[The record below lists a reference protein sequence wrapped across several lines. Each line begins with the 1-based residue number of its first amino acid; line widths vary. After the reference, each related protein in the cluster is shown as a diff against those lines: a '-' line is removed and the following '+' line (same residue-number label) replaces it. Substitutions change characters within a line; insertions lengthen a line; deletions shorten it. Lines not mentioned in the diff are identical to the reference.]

1 MNFTGWTVLFPHSFW
16 GVAVI
21 PSYRSPQFWVT
32 MDMSRVWCFWGHF
45 GSRSL
50 WPLHDTSWSLCTW
63 PCQCVETW
71 IKNKMTGWSFKW
83 KKTIPVDEGSRISKG
98 FMLNFWVESLCWL
111 LPLRVRSN
119 YCSVK
124 LHCCPENEGRKY
136 NPLRFEEQHNW
147 GTRMDGRWW
156 FSNSRSNF
164 NRDILNLQYTMAPS
178 LFPWTWHPK
187 RIF

>member
-32 MDMSRVWCFWGHF
+32 MDMSRVVMLLCEATF

-71 IKNKMTGWSFKW
+71 IKTKWQVDVSSGRKWSQLMKAQKFPKDSCW
-83 KKTIPVDEGSRISKG
+83 TFELK
-98 FMLNFWVESLCWL
+98 SLCWL

-124 LHCCPENEGRKY
+124 LNCCPENEGRKY

-156 FSNSRSNF
+156 FSNSHSNF
-164 NRDILNLQYTMAPS
+164 NRDI
-178 LFPWTWHPK
+178 
-187 RIF
+187 